1 MVQNA
6 GSGEEADPDEAPGES
21 VPRGGPG
28 ARPRV
33 RRTLIVL
40 GALMLVAGAVVSY
53 AHLIRTSPPEP
64 PVAALIDPDS
74 GEVSAF
80 PGPGTAVVHPEA
92 QLSFRGLAA
101 EDLGEVVVT
110 GSDSGRHTTA
120 VIEHSDGEG
129 VSLQPDEPFTEE
141 EQVTITTDHQV
152 RGSEDGEFTLTVAE
166 LGVRPDLSPPE
177 VEEIS
182 SAEADPDSELA
193 VEYLRQYPSA
203 PGIEPPQVQVTG
215 SQSGA
220 TDAPSPALTA
230 IGVKNGY
237 GQKGPM
243 LVDDAGE
250 PVWFLPLADVDARDV
265 QVQTYQGEPV
275 LTWWEGVMGPGF
287 GYGEAV
293 FMDTSYQEVARVNMA
308 GGYDADSHEVRLTED
323 GTVLLI
329 AYEPVQMDLSHLG
342 GPASGTVVDSVIQ
355 EIDLA
360 TGAMLYEWH
369 SVGQVALAESY
380 LPAAE
385 SEDMYD
391 YFHANSVEVDDD
403 GDLLISARHTCAV
416 YSLDR
421 QTASVEWRLGGRES
435 DYTMGTDSFFIK
447 QHDARRSAD
456 GTLTLL
462 DNGGECGETSREVTR
477 GIALELDET
486 AMTAELVREYIHPE
500 EVFSQSQA
508 NFQELADG
516 EVLVGWGSVPRYT
529 LMAEDGEVLVDGAIP
544 EELSVTSYRAHRVA
558 WTGNPSTDPAAV
570 LQQGDEGQAVHISW
584 NGATEVV
591 TWRVV
596 DSSGEQV
603 ASADQEG
610 FETVLPVD
618 LPAGGSAGELQVQAL
633 DGHGQVLGVGAVT
646 DG

>member
-1 MVQNA
+1 M
-6 GSGEEADPDEAPGES
+6 
-21 VPRGGPG
+21 
-28 ARPRV
+28 
-33 RRTLIVL
+33 IVL
-40 GALMLVAGAVVSY
+40 GALMLVAAAVVAY
-53 AHLIRTSPPEP
+53 AQLSRTSPAEP
-64 PVAALIDPDS
+64 PVAAPIDVTSGQISVFPAPD
-74 GEVSAF
+74 
-80 PGPGTAVVHPEA
+80 TAVVHPEA
-92 QLSFRGLAA
+92 QLSFRGLNP
-101 EDLGEVVVT
+101 EDLGEVTVT
-110 GSDSGRHTTA
+110 GSDSGERTGTL
-120 VIEHSDGEG
+120 IEHSDGEG
-129 VSLQPDEPFTEE
+129 VSFQPDEPFTGG
-141 EQVTITTDHQV
+141 EQVTVTTDHPV
-152 RGSEDGEFTLTVAE
+152 RGGQDGQYTLTVAE
-166 LGVRPDLSPPE
+166 LGVRPDLEPPQVQE
-177 VEEIS
+177 VS
-182 SAEADPDSELA
+182 SAASDPDSELA
-193 VEYLRQYPSA
+193 VEYVRQFPSA
-203 PGIEPPQVQVTG
+203 PGIEPPQVDMTG
-215 SQSGA
+215 SQAGSQ
-220 TDAPSPALTA
+220 APQGRPALTA
-230 IGVKNGY
+230 IGVKNGF

-243 LVDDAGE
+243 LVDDDGE
-250 PVWFLPLADVDARDV
+250 PVWFLPLAGVDARDV

-293 FMDTSYQEVARVNMA
+293 FMDSAYQEIARVNMA
-308 GGYDADSHEVRLTED
+308 GGYDADSHEVRLTEE

-329 AYEPVQMDLSHLG
+329 AYEPVRMDLSHLG

-435 DYTMGTDSFFIK
+435 DYTMGTDTFFIK
-447 QHDARRSAD
+447 QHDARRSTD

-486 AMTAELVREYIHPE
+486 AMTAELAREYLHPE
-500 EVFSQSQA
+500 ELFSQSQA

-529 LMAEDGEVLVDGAIP
+529 LMAQDGEVLVDAAIP
-544 EELSVTSYRAHRVA
+544 EDLSVTSYRAHRVA
-558 WTGNPSTDPAAV
+558 WTGEPDTDPAAV
-570 LQQGDEGQAVHISW
+570 LQQGDEGQAVHVSW

-603 ASADQEG
+603 AAADREG

-618 LPAGGSAGELQVQAL
+618 SPAGGSAGELRVQAL
-633 DGHGQVLGVGAVT
+633 DGDGQILGVGAVT